1 MEQNAIMS
9 QNYTSSIIVHLR
21 RFTLSAFE
29 IKLLAWLSMCMQG
42 EQKFENNKAFQSYWL
57 FERNCIRCK
66 LYNAQWVTS
75 RPYSTFKAKKKK
87 FVHFFKF
94 TFIDFDFQF
103 ALEKRNG
110 LPFASFM
117 DPDQVKKASMQI
129 GFIRFVLIPL
139 FEALSKVLMII

>member
-1 MEQNAIMS
+1 MGHVTTMQYLQGQEKKN
-9 QNYTSSIIVHLR
+9 
-21 RFTLSAFE
+21 FCTLF
-29 IKLLAWLSMCMQG
+29 
-42 EQKFENNKAFQSYWL
+42 FQ
-57 FERNCIRCK
+57 I
-66 LYNAQWVTS
+66 Q
-75 RPYSTFKAKKKK
+75 
-87 FVHFFKF
+87 

>member
-1 MEQNAIMS
+1 
-9 QNYTSSIIVHLR
+9 
-21 RFTLSAFE
+21 
-29 IKLLAWLSMCMQG
+29 MQG

-87 FVHFFKF
+87 FVHLFLIQ

-139 FEALSKVLMII
+139 FEALSKVFMITYADRKIFFFFSIVEPLRKFEFTELHFNEF